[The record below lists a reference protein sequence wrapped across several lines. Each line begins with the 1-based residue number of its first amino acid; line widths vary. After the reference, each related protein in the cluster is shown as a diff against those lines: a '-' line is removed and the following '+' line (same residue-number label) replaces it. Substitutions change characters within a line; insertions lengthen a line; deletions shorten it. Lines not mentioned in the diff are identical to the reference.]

1 MTTRKLSNGQKRRL
15 NQRIEKSV
23 QEALLQQEQYDKQRT
38 VIVNKY
44 DAAEAE
50 KIRKAI
56 LGDRTRMPVI
66 PSFPASPV
74 IAATPPLSKS
84 WVVPGWQHGWRWF
97 SNIAL
102 TAIVAINTVT
112 IPPELIQALPPHTQQ
127 QVTIGLA
134 IIGIIGRFINQSRQ
148 RKDYANGA

>member
-15 NQRIEKSV
+15 RIQTEKAV
-23 QEALLQQEQYDKQRT
+23 QQALLEQEQYVVQRK
-38 VIVNKY
+38 KY
-44 DAAEAE
+44 IAQAD
-50 KIRKAI
+50 
-56 LGDRTRMPVI
+56 TRSRHFVASDMP
-66 PSFPASPV
+66 PPV

-102 TAIVAINTVT
+102 TAIVAINTAP
-112 IPPELIQALPPHTQQ
+112 IPPEVIQALPPHTQQ

-134 IIGIIGRFINQSRQ
+134 VIGILGRFINQSRP
-148 RKDYANGA
+148 RKDDANGA